1 MEETMPSSITNRFTQ
16 NIFRIIPICLIFLF
30 SSVPLVFSQTPL
42 RWINFPNP
50 AFEVNGLAWFSENT
64 PDLFRLPKRMMNLV
78 RPPVWQLAKN
88 PSGGRIRFRS
98 DCSTLAIR
106 LEYPELGRMNNM
118 HTFGQSGVDLYS
130 NGSYIKTAIPT
141 DSTFVEFY
149 YFRNIT
155 SRSREFTLYLPLY
168 KGVRVV
174 AIGMNNEASIAP
186 PQPFILNKPV
196 VYYGTS
202 ITQGG
207 CASRPGMS
215 YQAILSR
222 HLNLNFVN
230 LGFSGNGKGEPELAH
245 ALAEIDA
252 ACYVLDFA
260 ANNAYAD
267 SLKKVYGPFLDILR
281 KKRPEVPII
290 AITPIFF
297 TGEFA
302 FSEDNQTINEMRN
315 VIRNE
320 VTKRIAAGDKILTY
334 VEGTDLL
341 GPDLVDG
348 HVDGVH
354 PNDLGFQA
362 MADRLMPTLIRVLGL
377 AHSEPLLK

>member
-1 MEETMPSSITNRFTQ
+1 MSSAITNRFTQ
-16 NIFRIIPICLIFLF
+16 NIFRSIPLFLIFLF
-30 SSVPLVFSQTPL
+30 FVAQITFSQTPL
-42 RWINFPNP
+42 RWINFPDP
-50 AFEVNGLAWFSENT
+50 VFEVDGLAWFSENS
-64 PDLFRLPKRMMNLV
+64 PDLFRLPKHMMNIV

-98 DCSTLAIR
+98 NCSALAIR
-106 LEYPELGRMNNM
+106 LEYPDLGRMNNL

-130 NGSYIKTAIPT
+130 NSNYIKTAIPT

-149 YFRNIT
+149 YFKTIT

-168 KGVRVV
+168 KGVRVL
-174 AIGMNNEASIAP
+174 AIGMNNEATIAP
-186 PQPFILNKPV
+186 PHPFILNKPV

-222 HLNLNFVN
+222 HLNLDFVN
-230 LGFSGNGKGEPELAH
+230 LGFSGNGKGEPELAN

-260 ANNAYAD
+260 VNNAYAD

-297 TGEFA
+297 TREFA
-302 FSEDNQTINEMRN
+302 LSDDNQTNNEMRD
-315 VIRNE
+315 VIKYE
-320 VTKRIAAGDKILTY
+320 VAKRIAAGDKKLIY

-341 GPDLVDG
+341 GHDLADG
-348 HVDGVH
+348 LVDGVH

-362 MADRLMPTLIRVLGL
+362 MADRLMPTLIQVLGL
-377 AHSEPLLK
+377 AHTEPLIK